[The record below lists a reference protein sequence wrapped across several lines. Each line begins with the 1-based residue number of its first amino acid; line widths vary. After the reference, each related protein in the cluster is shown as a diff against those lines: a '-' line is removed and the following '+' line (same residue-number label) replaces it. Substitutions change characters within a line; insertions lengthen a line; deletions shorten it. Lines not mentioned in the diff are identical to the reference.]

1 VAKTHR
7 HSAIQTTQQTQDAAL
22 RPEWTGRRVFLP
34 VSSERSGSDGRGTRI
49 PVRRTSQSTRHGD
62 TTERDR
68 TPRGRSSRRRRQRP
82 RRRSTPLWQALQPLH
97 RRQRRHVSNAG
108 RRSRFRFVPRTE
120 RHSLLLLPTT
130 ATLSSADVPWLP
142 VSSGEPT
149 QHPASSWQQPLE
161 PQFPATG
168 GGSTH
173 DAKLPF
179 ASNNLAD
186 SALSIS
192 AHTVEP

>member
-1 VAKTHR
+1 MAKTHR
-7 HSAIQTTQQTQDAAL
+7 HNTLQAEL
-22 RPEWTGRRVFLP
+22 NRPRTRPYAPTGLGGGSLSRFLSGRSRFRR
-34 VSSERSGSDGRGTRI
+34 TRM
-49 PVRRTSQSTRHGD
+49 PVRRTSPSTRS
-62 TTERDR
+62 RRYDR

-82 RRRSTPLWQALQPLH
+82 RRRLTPLWQALQPLH